1 VYDETTKSLAFKM
14 KERGQLPGHSNRIFC
29 VKFNPKDQNIL
40 ASAGW
45 DNTVQINDL
54 RYRGTMHSIW
64 GPHVCG
70 DAIAFRSD
78 GYTMVTG
85 SYRQENAIEVWDLR
99 MFKRTQVV
107 NWDGSGSSILVA

>member
-1 VYDETTKSLAFKM
+1 M
-14 KERGQLPGHSNRIFC
+14 
-29 VKFNPKDQNIL
+29 L

-54 RYRGTMHSIW
+54 RYRGPVHSIW

-70 DAIAFRSD
+70 DAIEFRSD

-85 SYRQENAIEVWDLR
+85 SYRQDNCIEVWDLR
-99 MFKRTQVV
+99 MFKRTKVV
-107 NWDGSGSSILVA
+107 EWDGSGNNVLVAQETDDEGVSESGRALTESES

>member
-1 VYDETTKSLAFKM
+1 
-14 KERGQLPGHSNRIFC
+14 
-29 VKFNPKDQNIL
+29 
-40 ASAGW
+40 
-45 DNTVQINDL
+45 
-54 RYRGTMHSIW
+54 MHSIW

-107 NWDGSGSSILVA
+107 NWDGSGSSILVAQQDDSELGEMSESNQAATESEAETEQQTENGE